1 MLSTNILL
9 LGGSP
14 IYLRGLA
21 SSLTQYLP
29 GCSFLFNSCERPESV
44 STVLFVLPEKN
55 QKASDLHLRQT
66 MKTYCNGRFLVMGPT
81 RCPRFVKSLFRA
93 GIAAY
98 LLKRTSPEDLF
109 SVWSQVE
116 EGQIHLDPE
125 LKEHWLNQQFRL
137 QPTTTATLSKR
148 EKQVL
153 QLIVEEFTSEEMAR
167 RLFISISTVET
178 HRANILGK
186 LGVRNVAGIVREA
199 MQRELYVV

>member
-14 IYLRGLA
+14 IYLTGLA
-21 SSLTQYLP
+21 SSLSRYIP
-29 GCSFLFNSCERPESV
+29 GCNLLFNSCEGADDI
-44 STVLFVLPEKN
+44 STVLFVLPEKH
-55 QKASDLHLRQT
+55 QKSSDQRLRQA
-66 MKTYCNGRFLVMGPT
+66 MKAHCKKRLLVMGPS
-81 RCPRFVKSLFRA
+81 RCPRFIKSLFRA

-98 LLKRTSPEDLF
+98 LLRKTSPEDLF
-109 SVWSQVE
+109 SVWGQVE
-116 EGQIHLDPE
+116 EGKVYLDPR
-125 LKEHWLNQQFRL
+125 LKEQWLNQQFRL
-137 QPTTTATLSKR
+137 TPTATVTLSKR

-153 QLIVEEFTSEEMAR
+153 QLIVEEFTTEEMAR
-167 RLFISISTVET
+167 QLFISTSTVET